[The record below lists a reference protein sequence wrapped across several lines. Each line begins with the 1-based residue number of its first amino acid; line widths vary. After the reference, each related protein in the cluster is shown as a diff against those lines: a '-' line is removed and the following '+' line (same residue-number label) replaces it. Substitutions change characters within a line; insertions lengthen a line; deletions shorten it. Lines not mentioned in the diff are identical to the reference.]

1 MAAETDVDSRTRS
14 SLRHRTDQSRFQVC
28 MQPKEMSYNSVHV
41 QYISVTRT
49 VPSHHSALLIVEVMP
64 MSVRDRSSYRVRE
77 LVLGLLY

>member
-28 MQPKEMSYNSVHV
+28 MRPKEMSYNSVHM

-49 VPSHHSALLIVEVMP
+49 VTS
-64 MSVRDRSSYRVRE
+64 
-77 LVLGLLY
+77 